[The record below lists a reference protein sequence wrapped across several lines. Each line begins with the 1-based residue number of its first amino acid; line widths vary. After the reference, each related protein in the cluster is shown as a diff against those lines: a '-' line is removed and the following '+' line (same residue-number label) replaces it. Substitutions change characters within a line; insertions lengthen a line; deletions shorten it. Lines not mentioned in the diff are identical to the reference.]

1 MTPPSKAANGGMSP
15 QLSTPFLNFVRWGCD
30 VSGDS
35 SIFSPSELI
44 SGATAVVMSSGP
56 AAEWVSSVAV
66 AVAVRR
72 VRQQGARRRDVS
84 ALLLGAVSR
93 WGLVLCRRL
102 GEAEVAQRPRGQSAC
117 ELRVLLCELDPQET

>member
-1 MTPPSKAANGGMSP
+1 MSP

-44 SGATAVVMSSGP
+44 SGATAVEMSSGP

-66 AVAVRR
+66 AAAVTVERSPSAGSGSKALDG
-72 VRQQGARRRDVS
+72 VTS
-84 ALLLGAVSR
+84 ALCCSGRSLDGASCSAAVLARLKLRNGHEARASVS
-93 WGLVLCRRL
+93 
-102 GEAEVAQRPRGQSAC
+102 C
-117 ELRVLLCELDPQET
+117 ELRVLLCELDPQKT